1 MCVAIGDVRDVRRS
15 GVAEECS
22 RCEAVDQCNNK
33 ALRRKMHARTIFV
46 DRAAVY
52 ITVVVVRG
60 FIIKELAY
68 MLDVALRCRL
78 AVRAVGVLRA
88 RAAPAAPST
97 NRS

>member
-52 ITVVVVRG
+52 ITAVVVVRG
-60 FIIKELAY
+60 LIIKELAY
-68 MLDVALRCRL
+68 CLMSLCVVVWQYELW
-78 AVRAVGVLRA
+78 VY
-88 RAAPAAPST
+88 
-97 NRS
+97 